1 MKIVLYSGAMT
12 KDKDGVT
19 KTLHELITT
28 VKDAGHDLM
37 LWNSEIQTG
46 RICGLDVHQAPSFPF
61 ILYPDYRLGFYGPV
75 IKSML
80 DKFDADV
87 FHITTPDIIGYN
99 FLKYARKRGIPVV
112 SVYHTDFLS
121 YLRYYHKI
129 LSRLLNDFGW
139 KYGRWFY
146 NRCDTVFVPTEIM
159 RQKLHKRG
167 IRNTKI
173 WARGI
178 HLDRYNPKFR
188 SKHIRRKWGME
199 HKFVILY
206 VGRFVWYKDL
216 HVLISIYERIKNQG
230 ITDIGFIFVGSGP
243 IEEELKKAMPE
254 AVFPGY
260 LVGKDLSEAYSS
272 SDLLIHPSTTE
283 TFGNVLL
290 EAMASGVPV
299 IVADRGGCPEV
310 VEKSGGGLIAK
321 SWQIGSFM
329 DCLDVMKNDQELY
342 RQCRKSGLE
351 FARKQSWEDM
361 NSVILNEYSRL
372 TRKSHLHD

>member
-1 MKIVLYSGAMT
+1 MKIVLYSGAMA

-19 KTLHELITT
+19 KTLHELIASI
-28 VKDAGHDLM
+28 KRAGHELM
-37 LWNSEIQTG
+37 LWNSDIQTG
-46 RICGLDVHQAPSFPF
+46 QICGLDVYQAPSFPF
-61 ILYPDYRLGFYGPV
+61 ILYPHYRLGFYGPV
-75 IKSML
+75 IKSTL
-80 DKFDADV
+80 DTFDADV

-129 LSRLLNDFGW
+129 LSLLLNDFGW

-146 NRCDTVFVPTEIM
+146 NRCKTVFVPTERM
-159 RQKLHKRG
+159 RQKLYKHG

-178 HLDRYNPKFR
+178 HVDRYNPKFR
-188 SKHIRRKWGME
+188 SKRIRRKWGME

-216 HVLISIYERIKNQG
+216 RVLISIYERIKHRG
-230 ITDIGFIFVGSGP
+230 IKDVGFVLVGSGP
-243 IEEELKKAMPE
+243 IEEELRKAMPE

-260 LVGKDLSEAYSS
+260 LVGRDLSEAYGS

-299 IVADRGGCPEV
+299 IVADQGGCPEV
-310 VEKSGGGLIAK
+310 VEKSGGGLIAR
-321 SWQIGSFM
+321 SWDVDSFM
-329 DCLDVMKNDQELY
+329 DCLCTLKNDREQY
-342 RQCRKSGLE
+342 NRYRKSGLTY
-351 FARKQSWEDM
+351 ARQQSWDEM
-361 NSVILNEYSRL
+361 NSVILDEYSRL
-372 TRKSHLHD
+372 IRTSRRRV